1 MCVACAGVV
10 QREVAG
16 RIDDEFCGWPVN
28 VGVGGRYPLAAES
41 SAVLDTPPAAQTTA
55 ASSETTHV
63 RPTSLGVVV
72 LHDNATTLMVGTAGG
87 HLLRVSWTVES
98 NQSVDHISEIQRH
111 MSRPNHSRFLATT
124 GHVVHSP

>member
-1 MCVACAGVV
+1 MCVCVACAGVV

-98 NQSVDHISEIQRH
+98 NHTHTHTHTRLTALCPGV
-111 MSRPNHSRFLATT
+111 P
-124 GHVVHSP
+124 G